1 MAADGGATGAASLPA
16 AGNTT
21 KFVARTMAAPI
32 EMEGLGI
39 SRMFSFKPISQR

>member
-21 KFVARTMAAPI
+21 KIVASATTTPI
-32 EMEGLGI
+32 EMESLGI
-39 SRMFSFKPISQR
+39 LRMGR